1 MKSRRRDLKVQTC
14 ELNKKTVTP
23 ADFELLAPAGDICSF
38 DTAIACGADAVYLGL
53 SDFNARRKA
62 ENFSAENIAECVRRA
77 HFYGVKV
84 YVTVNTLVKD
94 SEMPSLLS
102 LVRTAVEADADAF
115 IVQDMGVAECLMKA
129 FPGIVLH
136 ASTQLGVHNVY
147 GAKQAEGFGFKRV
160 VLSRETKLEDIRGI
174 RENTDLEIEFFVQ
187 GALCVAFS
195 GNCYLSAKECG
206 ASGNRG
212 LCKQL
217 CRLPYTAELDGEREN
232 GYLLSAKDL
241 CLANSLEDLISAGV
255 TSFKI
260 EGRMRRSE
268 YVGSAV
274 TAYRGILDE
283 IKSRIECGIKSE
295 INGGV
300 RLGEESKRSL
310 RVAYSRGGEYSERA
324 YLDRGTPFAIEKEFN
339 NHTGVKIGYV
349 KRVKPFKSELYEIT
363 VQSES
368 ELQSGDGLKFF
379 EKDRNGVLRETASA
393 GLGDV
398 RKSGGNTYVFVTK
411 AQVREGAQ
419 VNLISSRAQNEE
431 IKKAARRTDID
442 FNIRAVAGEPLR
454 ITARCDVDGKAVCV
468 EAEGGVLAEAIN
480 APTDE
485 KTLITQ
491 VSKTGDSG
499 FQVRDI
505 SAVADNAF
513 VAKSEIN
520 ALRRK
525 VIEEMTEAI
534 ITARKNRVG
543 IDESAIA
550 DICAFG
556 KNSDLHARKIKILT
570 EDDIKNGN
578 GRITDIRELAVLR
591 PSEYTAER
599 VRYMLGA
606 TELSEN
612 RVALQL
618 PVIANGQDIKVIEKL
633 LDACSG
639 IRTLVSEN
647 IYGLEFADRG
657 YRVIAGAGH
666 NALNAYA
673 ADAYKSLGA
682 SEVLPSIESGAAYN
696 KSEIPLMT
704 FAHCP
709 YKTLF
714 KNDCA
719 HCTYKEGLTLTREK
733 HKYRVVRTKVHNC
746 YFSLFD

>member
-1 MKSRRRDLKVQTC
+1 MKIPTS
-14 ELNKKTVTP
+14 ELNIKTVTP
-23 ADFELLAPAGDICSF
+23 VDFELLAPAGDICSF

-62 ENFSAENIAECVRRA
+62 ENFSAENIADCVRRA

-84 YVTVNTLVKD
+84 YITVNTLVRD

-102 LVRTAVEADADAF
+102 LVRAAVEAYADAF
-115 IVQDMGVAECLMKA
+115 IVQDMGVAYCLKKA

-147 GAKQAEGFGFKRV
+147 GAKQAERFGFKRV
-160 VLSRETKLEDIRGI
+160 VLSRETKLEDIREI
-174 RENTDLEIEFFVQ
+174 REKTNLEIEFFVQ

-195 GNCYLSAKECG
+195 GNCYLSATECG

-217 CRLPYTAELDGEREN
+217 CRLPYTAELDGKCES

-241 CLANSLEDLISAGV
+241 CLANSIEDLISAGV

-274 TAYRGILDE
+274 MAYREILDA
-283 IKSRIECGIKSE
+283 IKRGKACETTDGIMLSE
-295 INGGV
+295 
-300 RLGEESKRSL
+300 EHERSL
-310 RVAYSRGGEYSERA
+310 RVAYSRGEEYSERA

-339 NHTGVKIGYV
+339 NHTGVKIGFV
-349 KRVKPFKSELYEIT
+349 KSVKPFKSGLYEIT

-379 EKDRNGVLRETASA
+379 EKDRNGVLREIASA

-398 RKSGGNTYVFVTK
+398 RKSGVSTYAFVTK

-419 VNLISSRAQNEE
+419 VNLISSNAQNEE
-431 IKKAARRTDID
+431 IKKATRKVEID

-454 ITARCDVDGKAVCV
+454 IAARCDVDGKAVCV
-468 EAEGGVLAEAIN
+468 EAEGSVLAEAIN

-499 FQVRDI
+499 FQVRNI
-505 SAVADNAF
+505 NAVADNAF

-534 ITARKNRVG
+534 ISARKNSVS
-543 IDESAIA
+543 IDENTIA
-550 DICAFG
+550 EIC
-556 KNSDLHARKIKILT
+556 NSGRTLDLHARRIRMVT
-570 EDDIKNGN
+570 EDDIENGN
-578 GRITDIRELAVLR
+578 CRITDIRELAVLR

-606 TELSEN
+606 MELSED

-618 PVIANGQDIKVIEKL
+618 PVIANGRDIMVIEKL
-633 LDACSG
+633 LDECRG

-647 IYGLEFADRG
+647 IYGLEFGERG

-673 ADAYKSLGA
+673 AEAYKTLGA
-682 SEVLPSIESGAAYN
+682 SEVLPSIESGAKYD
-696 KSEIPLMT
+696 KKEIPLMT

-719 HCTYKEGLTLTREK
+719 HCTYKDGLMLTREK

-746 YFSLFD
+746 YFSLLSKNENNK